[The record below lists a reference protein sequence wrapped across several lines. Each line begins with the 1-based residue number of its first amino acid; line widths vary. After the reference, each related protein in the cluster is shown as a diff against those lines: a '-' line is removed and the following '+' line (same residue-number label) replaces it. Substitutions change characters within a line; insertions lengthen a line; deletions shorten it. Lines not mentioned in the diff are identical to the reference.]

1 MIGALANSK
10 KMRMAGQ
17 FLQKLLVPKTAAG
30 TIDKTQLALRYA
42 PDILYSGL
50 TSGML
55 PPGATAGER
64 VGAGAEDLAI
74 SLLGSVIGQGAG
86 AGIARGMGKKLG
98 SNAGNLAITLGDMGV
113 QAPLQMF
120 APRPVLNSAYDRLD
134 RERKAT
140 EVEIAQGQQEVQ
152 EGQMNQELLNLMLNA
167 GYFGGR
173 IV

>member
-1 MIGALANSK
+1 MIGALANGK
-10 KMRMAGQ
+10 KLRMAGQ
-17 FLQKLLVPKTAAG
+17 LLQKLLVPKTAAG

-98 SNAGNLAITLGDMGV
+98 SNAGNLAVTLGDMGV

-120 APRPVLNSAYDRLD
+120 APRPVLNSAYNRLD
-134 RERKAT
+134 RESRAT

>member
-1 MIGALANSK
+1 MIGALANGK
-10 KMRMAGQ
+10 KLRMAGQ
-17 FLQKLLVPKTAAG
+17 LLQKLLVPKTAAG

-98 SNAGNLAITLGDMGV
+98 SNAGNLAVTLGDVAGQGSMEF
-113 QAPLQMF
+113 L
-120 APRPVLNSAYDRLD
+120 APRPILDGAYDRIYSD
-134 RERKAT
+134 QQAT
-140 EVEIAQGQQEVQ
+140 EAEVVQGQQEVR
-152 EGQMNQELLNLMLNA
+152 EEQMNQELMNLLLNA
-167 GYFGGR
+167 GYYGGR